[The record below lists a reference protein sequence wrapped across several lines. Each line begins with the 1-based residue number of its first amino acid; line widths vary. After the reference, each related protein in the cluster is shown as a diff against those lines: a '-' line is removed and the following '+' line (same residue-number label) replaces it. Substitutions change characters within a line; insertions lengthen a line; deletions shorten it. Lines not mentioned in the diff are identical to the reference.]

1 MSESTSPPAMR
12 EPGNV
17 EANGEKSRSPEDTL
31 TGNSSPVNGALEKP
45 ESENKA
51 LAAEEQQQPPAE
63 TPAAPPPMTYPK
75 GLHLVGIMSSLVL
88 TIGMMSLDTTIVA
101 TAIPKITDHFKKLD
115 DIAWYGSAYFLTL
128 GAFQSQW
135 GKIYKY
141 IPLKTAFLT
150 SVFIFEVGSL
160 ICGVAQNSTTLIVGR
175 AIAGFG
181 GSGIAPGVYIISA
194 FSAPPAKRATYTGL
208 IGAAYGVFSV
218 IGPLIGGAL
227 TDKATWRWCFYINL
241 PIGGVAAAVIA
252 FTFKTP
258 AAHKPAAATFKDKL
272 LHMDFPGTM
281 LVLGASLC
289 LVLALQYGGQAYA
302 WNSSVVIGLFVGF
315 ALISALLV
323 VVEIYQGELAMLTP
337 RLMRT
342 RIVWVS
348 AVWGF
353 FFAGSY
359 FAALYYLPIYF
370 QSIKGTSAIGSGV
383 RNIPFIAMFS
393 IGTFGS
399 GRIITKTGIAAPY
412 MPASSVIITIG
423 SGLLYT
429 LGTGTSTGKWVGY
442 QLLAGF
448 GFGIGLQI
456 PVIMVQAY
464 AAPADIAVVSAVI
477 IFARSMGATFMLAA
491 AQAGFTNQLSQRLAS
506 TAPDVDRALVL
517 ATGATDIRSVFSGAD
532 LIGII
537 SAYEWGIKVA
547 FAIIIAS
554 SGVSAIFSLCTKW
567 DNINK
572 KKEQPKDSKA

>member
-1 MSESTSPPAMR
+1 M
-12 EPGNV
+12 N
-17 EANGEKSRSPEDTL
+17 SR
-31 TGNSSPVNGALEKP
+31 
-45 ESENKA
+45 
-51 LAAEEQQQPPAE
+51 
-63 TPAAPPPMTYPK
+63 
-75 GLHLVGIMSSLVL
+75 
-88 TIGMMSLDTTIVA
+88 
-101 TAIPKITDHFKKLD
+101 
-115 DIAWYGSAYFLTL
+115 
-128 GAFQSQW
+128 
-135 GKIYKY
+135 
-141 IPLKTAFLT
+141 
-150 SVFIFEVGSL
+150 
-160 ICGVAQNSTTLIVGR
+160 
-175 AIAGFG
+175 
-181 GSGIAPGVYIISA
+181 
-194 FSAPPAKRATYTGL
+194 
-208 IGAAYGVFSV
+208 
-218 IGPLIGGAL
+218 
-227 TDKATWRWCFYINL
+227 CFYINL

-477 IFARSMGATFMLAA
+477 ICKLPFTFSQQIPNFFCPFVA
-491 AQAGFTNQLSQRLAS
+491 LS
-506 TAPDVDRALVL
+506 
-517 ATGATDIRSVFSGAD
+517 
-532 LIGII
+532 
-537 SAYEWGIKVA
+537 
-547 FAIIIAS
+547 
-554 SGVSAIFSLCTKW
+554 
-567 DNINK
+567 
-572 KKEQPKDSKA
+572 